1 MTPAQIAVRQRL
13 LDDFEFYSA
22 NALKIR
28 NKAADIVPLRFNE
41 AQKRLNVAIE
51 EQRADTGRVR
61 VIILKARQ
69 MGLSTVVG
77 GRLYWNVSQRK
88 AKKAIV
94 VTHHADSTRALFD
107 MTRRYHD
114 TVPEILKPSTR
125 YSSRKELQF
134 DKLDSGYVVATAG
147 GDSIARG
154 ETIFYAH
161 LSELAFWP
169 KGSAKDNFNGL
180 MQAISPAPG
189 SEVYIES
196 TANGVT
202 GIFYDFWKASE
213 RGETGFRCVFL
224 PWFIDS
230 TYRDSVPEGF
240 ERTPDEQKLVDA
252 HGLDDA
258 QLMFRRVKVAQNGLE
273 LFKQEYPST
282 ADEAFL
288 TTGRPVFHPE
298 RIADLKLAAPKP
310 IERLALEGDEFVEHP
325 RGELLVYR
333 DYDPSETYY
342 IGADVGAGVQRD
354 FSCAQVQD
362 SERRQVA
369 TLRGQFD
376 PDYFATVLYHLGRR
390 YDNALLAVESNNHGI
405 LTCTRLA
412 KDFNYPNFFTEVIID
427 KLTDEETIK
436 LGFSTTSKSKPLII
450 DKLRAHLRERAVD
463 IYDAQTLEEM
473 GTYIVNESGA
483 MEAEKGCHDDTVMS
497 LAICNHVNE
506 GAFVPIVNQDN
517 WYVKLP

>member
-1 MTPAQIAVRQRL
+1 VTDARLAVRQRL
-13 LDDFEFYSA
+13 YDDFEFYA
-22 NALKIR
+22 EHALKIR
-28 NKAADIVPLRFNE
+28 NKAADIVPLRLNE
-41 AQKRLNVAIE
+41 AQRRLNVAIE
-51 EQRADTGRVR
+51 DQMAQTGRVR
-61 VIILKARQ
+61 LIILKARQ

-77 GRLYWNVSQRK
+77 GRLFWNVSQRR

-107 MTRRYHD
+107 MTRRYFD
-114 TVPEILKPSTR
+114 TIPEVLKPSTR

-169 KGSAKDNFNGL
+169 KSSAAENFNGL
-180 MQAISPAPG
+180 SQAISPAPG

-213 RGETGFRCVFL
+213 RGDTGYQCVFL
-224 PWFIDS
+224 PWFIDP
-230 TYRDSVPEGF
+230 TYREAVPEGF
-240 ERTPDEQKLVDA
+240 ERTPDEQKLVGQ
-252 HGLDDA
+252 HGLDDG
-258 QLMFRRVKVAQNGLE
+258 QLMFRRVKISQNGLD
-273 LFKQEYPST
+273 LFRQEYPAT

-298 RIADLKLAAPKP
+298 RIVELKEARPP
-310 IERLALEGDEFVEHP
+310 FIERLALEGSEFLDHP
-325 RGELLVYR
+325 RGELKVYLP
-333 DYDPSETYY
+333 YDPAETYY

-362 SERRQVA
+362 SQRRQVA
-369 TLRGQFD
+369 CLRAQFD
-376 PDYFATVLYHLGRR
+376 PDYFATVLYHLGTR
-390 YDNALLAVESNNHGI
+390 YNNALLAVESNNHGI
-405 LTCTRLA
+405 LTCARLS
-412 KDFNYPNFFTEVIID
+412 KDFNYENFYTQVVYD
-427 KLTDEETIK
+427 KTTDEDTVK
-436 LGFSTTSKSKPLII
+436 LGFATTSKSKPLII
-450 DKLRAHLRERAVD
+450 DKLRAHVRDREVH
-463 IYDAQTLEEM
+463 IYDEQTLEEM
-473 GTYIVNESGA
+473 GTYVVNENGA
-483 MEAEKGCHDDTVMS
+483 MEAEKGCHDDTVMA
-497 LAICNHVNE
+497 LAICNHVND
-506 GAFVPIVNQDN
+506 GAFAPIVNLDN